1 MTDRGFRVSFDRNQ
15 FPIPVINQLPA
26 ADATIWANRAGN
38 LRIIRSRSHCVRF
51 FRHRL
56 HAGAIFA
63 LANLPYE
70 RPFRKQR
77 AHVGNSVLRSRGEL
91 QSLESLIV
99 QPAKPA
105 KNKRG

>member
-1 MTDRGFRVSFDRNQ
+1 VKNE
-15 FPIPVINQLPA
+15 LA
-26 ADATIWANRAGN
+26 ATNTAVRANRVGH
-38 LRIIRSRSHCVRF
+38 LRIIDPRVHRVRF

-56 HAGAIFA
+56 QAGAIFA

-77 AHVGNSVLRSRGEL
+77 AHVLNSVLRSRGEL